1 MKRIQS
7 SPPQRSVVTRR
18 IAPARRPRADV
29 RKAEVAALFAELWE
43 QSLKSDGLRRL
54 DGLRRAEALATKVER
69 KDAPEDLLDVA
80 PAGDAAPC
88 LFIDRPVRSGQ
99 SIRFPEGSVT
109 IFGSVSS
116 GAEIVAGGSIH
127 VYGALR
133 GRAFAGFGGN
143 SGARIICSSLDP
155 ELLVI
160 NGLYTTADEIAA
172 SLRNKPAQV
181 RVDGQAMSVTALD

>member
-1 MKRIQS
+1 MKRTAS
-7 SPPQRSVVTRR
+7 SLPGRPPANRR
-18 IAPARRPRADV
+18 MAGARRGAALR
-29 RKAEVAALFAELWE
+29 RAEVAAIVAELLDE
-43 QSLKSDGLRRL
+43 RRL
-54 DGLRRAEALATKVER
+54 ALGGDALAADARREPEIEAAAAVEGPR
-69 KDAPEDLLDVA
+69 
-80 PAGDAAPC
+80 C

-99 SIRFPEGSVT
+99 CIRFPEGDVT
-109 IFGSVSS
+109 VIGSVSS

-143 SGARIICSSLDP
+143 SGARIISTSLDP

-160 NGLYTTADEIAA
+160 DGLYATADEIAP

-181 RVDGQAMSVTALD
+181 RVNGQAMSVTALD

>member
-7 SPPQRSVVTRR
+7 SPPRRSPVNRRLAPTRR
-18 IAPARRPRADV
+18 PLADV

-43 QSLKSDGLRRL
+43 QSLKSDGLRRVES
-54 DGLRRAEALATKVER
+54 LRRAESLAAKAGAEEAST
-69 KDAPEDLLDVA
+69 PSGDV
-80 PAGDAAPC
+80 APC

-133 GRAFAGFGGN
+133 GRAFAGFGGD

>member
-1 MKRIQS
+1 MKRTTS
-7 SPPQRSVVTRR
+7 SPQLSPIARRAATTRR
-18 IAPARRPRADV
+18 AGAAA
-29 RKAEVAALFAELWE
+29 RKAEVAAIIAELVE
-43 QSLKSDGLRRL
+43 S
-54 DGLRRAEALATKVER
+54 RRAEAA
-69 KDAPEDLLDVA
+69 APEALA
-80 PAGDAAPC
+80 PVPEAEASAERPRG

-99 SIRFPEGSVT
+99 SIRFPEGDVT
-109 IFGSVSS
+109 VIGSVSS

-143 SGARIICSSLDP
+143 SGARILCTSLDP

-160 NGLYTTADEIAA
+160 NGLYATADEIAPA
-172 SLRNKPAQV
+172 LRNKAAQV

>member
-1 MKRIQS
+1 MKRNQS
-7 SPPQRSVVTRR
+7 SL
-18 IAPARRPRADV
+18 PARPPANRRVPTARRAGPV
-29 RKAEVAALFAELWE
+29 RKAEVAALIAELLE
-43 QSLKSDGLRRL
+43 QSREAGRRDGV
-54 DGLRRAEALATKVER
+54 ALLA
-69 KDAPEDLLDVA
+69 AA
-80 PAGDAAPC
+80 PARTPEIEAAAAGEGPRC

-99 SIRFPEGSVT
+99 SIRFPEGDVT
-109 IFGSVSS
+109 VIGSVSS

-133 GRAFAGFGGN
+133 GRAFAGLGGN
-143 SGARIICSSLDP
+143 SAARILCSSLDP

-160 NGLYTTADEIAA
+160 NGLYATADEISP

>member
-1 MKRIQS
+1 
-7 SPPQRSVVTRR
+7 V
-18 IAPARRPRADV
+18 DV

-54 DGLRRAEALATKVER
+54 EGLRRAEALSAKVGGAAER
-69 KDAPEDLLDVA
+69 RSTADDLIEVA
-80 PAGDAAPC
+80 PTGDVAPC
-88 LFIDRPVRSGQ
+88 LFIDRTVRSGQ